1 MGALSNGSEDRKF
14 RSLLEVLF
22 KKQPSSSPY
31 LESFFHFQYPLIWNS
46 LFLARVNVFCWLP
59 FSNKV
64 MTLDSLKKR
73 KFILPSICFRILIHG
88 VVGCHLFCTA
98 QLD

>member
-14 RSLLEVLF
+14 RSILEILF
-22 KKQPSSSPY
+22 KKQRSSCPY
-31 LESFFHFQYPLIWNS
+31 LESIFHFQYPLIWNS

-59 FSNKV
+59 FSNEV
-64 MTLDSLKKR
+64 LTVY
-73 KFILPSICFRILIHG
+73 PSKHMLRVLIHG

-98 QLD
+98 